1 MFFSMTRSCS
11 FFFKMRSEAM
21 NFFFYYVCLC
31 ASSAALHEP
40 QLQNQI
46 DECRQHFFFS
56 GSGRMQGFQRQE
68 NSLSETTMCGVTCD
82 LQIKKKKKAVSLS
95 PLSTDRP
102 AAEQKKEHFFSHFSA
117 LFLLIPCF
125 FPLLFCFSFL
135 GCCGAALVRAKSVCG
150 CSLFD

>member
-82 LQIKKKKKAVSLS
+82 LQIKKKRKRCPFHRFRQIALRQNKKRSI
-95 PLSTDRP
+95 
-102 AAEQKKEHFFSHFSA
+102 FSRTFPRYFS
-117 LFLLIPCF
+117 
-125 FPLLFCFSFL
+125 
-135 GCCGAALVRAKSVCG
+135 
-150 CSLFD
+150 

>member
-46 DECRQHFFFS
+46 DECRQHFFFLEAVECK
-56 GSGRMQGFQRQE
+56 GF
-68 NSLSETTMCGVTCD
+68 
-82 LQIKKKKKAVSLS
+82 K
-95 PLSTDRP
+95 DRKT
-102 AAEQKKEHFFSHFSA
+102 A
-117 LFLLIPCF
+117 
-125 FPLLFCFSFL
+125 
-135 GCCGAALVRAKSVCG
+135 
-150 CSLFD
+150 